1 MRGSEQQRKRKQLLR
16 SFIGQHVTV
25 IADGTEASGLLVDV
39 RQGKTGATHK
49 PTLLVVKQ
57 GRGYAL
63 LRDWSVIKR
72 VGSGESLTTPLKL
85 KL

>member
-1 MRGSEQQRKRKQLLR
+1 MKGSEQQRKRKQLLR

-39 RQGKTGATHK
+39 RIGRVGATHS

-57 GRGYAL
+57 G
-63 LRDWSVIKR
+63 KR
-72 VGSGESLTTPLKL
+72 V
-85 KL
+85 